1 MRAGVEGRR
10 SVRRGI
16 GVGVSAALLA
26 LMAAGC
32 SRPSAGNVEP
42 TPTYIAQPTPD
53 ATMSAVI
60 EGRGSPV
67 AYYPPLEV
75 RGSPT
80 PIPAAARPAPPA
92 STSSRAVSKPAAPTR
107 ESAPAREAAPVREA
121 APTPRPAPTS
131 APAPT
136 PRPAPTAPRPAS
148 SGAGGAPASSGGSS
162 STPSIINPATL
173 PGGVV
178 RPNPTPAR

>member
-1 MRAGVEGRR
+1 VRAGVEGRYP
-10 SVRRGI
+10 VRRGI
-16 GVGVSAALLA
+16 GAAVWTIGLLA
-26 LMAAGC
+26 VVAGC

-67 AYYPPLEV
+67 AYYAPLEV

-92 STSSRAVSKPAAPTR
+92 STSSRAVPKPAAPAR

-121 APTPRPAPTS
+121 APTTRPAPTN
-131 APAPT
+131 APT

-148 SGAGGAPASSGGSS
+148 SGAGAAPAPAGGGSNPA
-162 STPSIINPATL
+162 PSIINPATL